1 MTVRE
6 WSWTAFA
13 ILAMFVYMFGV
24 SVHIFDTFDKFC
36 RIYVAHKFVLHHSM
50 AAREMGDIKEMAL
63 RQKFELSIFQQ
74 RPQGVCIYK
83 QILNEYFEGKKE
95 LSFCQASSPFW
106 TGHILIF
113 PSQTQIQ
120 FSLSWNS
127 ESCLIRLTS
136 PAEYESLRKCVLLF
150 SGHLLC
156 LNISNLRTKLKQR
169 R

>member
-1 MTVRE
+1 M
-6 WSWTAFA
+6 TAFV

-24 SVHIFDTFDKFC
+24 FDTFDKFC

-95 LSFCQASSPFW
+95 LSFA
-106 TGHILIF
+106 
-113 PSQTQIQ
+113 
-120 FSLSWNS
+120 
-127 ESCLIRLTS
+127 R
-136 PAEYESLRKCVLLF
+136 PALR
-150 SGHLLC
+150 SGLA
-156 LNISNLRTKLKQR
+156 IY
-169 R
+169 